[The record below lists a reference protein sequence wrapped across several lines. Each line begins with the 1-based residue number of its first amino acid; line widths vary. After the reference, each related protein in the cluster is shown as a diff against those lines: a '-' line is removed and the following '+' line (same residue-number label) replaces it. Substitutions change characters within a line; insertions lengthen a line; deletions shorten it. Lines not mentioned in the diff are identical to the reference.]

1 MAIEQ
6 IHFYRSRFGEQPPAK
21 KFRATP
27 SVSEQFFGVT
37 SSDVS
42 EETQKQMKQNL
53 KMEIRA
59 ANNDKFMPPVYY
71 LLKSLFT
78 ES

>member
-1 MAIEQ
+1 MSSLPQ
-6 IHFYRSRFGEQPPAK
+6 RNLEQPLQ
-21 KFRATP
+21 
-27 SVSEQFFGVT
+27 SQEQFFGVT

-42 EETQKQMKQNL
+42 EETRKQMKQNL

-71 LLKSLFT
+71 LLKS
-78 ES
+78 